1 MNSKKV
7 CFITCVNDDKLY
19 SECLKYITNLN
30 VPEGFE
36 IENIEITGAKSITS
50 GYNEAMKASDAKY
63 KVYLHQDVFIINKD
77 FIKNIIEI
85 FNSNEKIGMLGV
97 AGAKTI
103 PTNAV
108 WWDALERFGGVY
120 ENHTG
125 MMQFLKFDE
134 VKESYAEVK
143 VLDGLILVTVQDIPW
158 REDIFTG
165 WHFYDMSQ
173 CVEFYLKGYKVV
185 VPKQEEPWCIH
196 DCGFV
201 ETTGNYDKYKEIFLD
216 EYSSDIFPLVSIMIT
231 AYNRPQYFKIA
242 LESALNQTYRNI
254 EIVICDNSTND
265 ECKKLV
271 QEYLHKYNRI
281 RYYKNER
288 ELEVID
294 NFKKCLEL
302 ASGEYAEFLM
312 DDDIYHVDK
321 TSRMMNYFLEYDNI
335 KLVTSYRQTI
345 DNNGNEIEPVSATRK
360 LFETDQIVEGKI
372 IIDFVMKTLLNVI
385 GETTTPLFN
394 RSDVLKNG
402 FGKYG
407 GEQYKVNADFVT
419 WVSLISQGKMAYIS
433 DKLSYFRLHE
443 TQDQKRLI
451 SIVTGANE
459 LLNMINS
466 YFNNNDVG
474 KKEKYECYINWE
486 KRCKWTLE
494 LDLPVSGKIT
504 SEIQKLKDN
513 LNKLGEKKIKEMN
526 H

>member
-19 SECLKYITNLN
+19 SECLKYINNLN
-30 VPEGFE
+30 IPESFE
-36 IENIEITGAKSITS
+36 IENIEIKDAKSITS

-77 FIKNIIEI
+77 FIKNIIEV
-85 FNSNEKIGMLGV
+85 FNSDEKIGILGV

-108 WWDALERFGGVY
+108 WWDAVQRFGGVY

-125 MMQFLKFDE
+125 IMKFLEFNK
-134 VKESYAEVK
+134 VKENYVEAK
-143 VLDGLILVTVQDIPW
+143 ALDGLILVTVQDIPW

-173 CVEFYLKGYKVV
+173 CVEFNLKGYKAV
-185 VPKQEEPWCIH
+185 VPRQEEPWCIH

-216 EYSSDIFPLVSIMIT
+216 EYSSKIFPLVSIMIT
-231 AYNRPQYFKIA
+231 AYNRPQYLKVA

-265 ECKKLV
+265 ECEKLV
-271 QEYLHKYNRI
+271 QGYLYKYNRI
-281 RYYKNER
+281 RYYKNEK

-294 NFKKCLEL
+294 NFKKCIEL
-302 ASGEYAEFLM
+302 SSGEYAEFLM
-312 DDDIYHVDK
+312 DDDIYHIDK
-321 TSRMMNYFLEYDNI
+321 TSRMMNCFLEHDNI

-345 DNNGNEIEPVSATRK
+345 DNNGNEIKPISATRK
-360 LFETDQIVEGKI
+360 LFETDQIVDGKI

-394 RSDVLKNG
+394 RSEVLKNG

-407 GEQYKVNADFVT
+407 GKQYKVNADLVT
-419 WVSLISQGKMAYIS
+419 WISLLSQGKMVYIS
-433 DKLSYFRLHE
+433 DTLSYFRLHE
-443 TQDQKRLI
+443 TQDQNRVI
-451 SIVTGANE
+451 SIVTGTNE
-459 LLNMINS
+459 LLDMMNS
-466 YFNNNDVG
+466 YFEYNHIR
-474 KKEKYECYINWE
+474 KKEKNEYYINWE
-486 KRCKWTLE
+486 KKCKWTLD
-494 LDLPVSGKIT
+494 LDLSGSGEII
-504 SEIQKLKDN
+504 SEIQKLKKN
-513 LNKLGEKKIKEMN
+513 LNKLGDVLK
-526 H
+526 